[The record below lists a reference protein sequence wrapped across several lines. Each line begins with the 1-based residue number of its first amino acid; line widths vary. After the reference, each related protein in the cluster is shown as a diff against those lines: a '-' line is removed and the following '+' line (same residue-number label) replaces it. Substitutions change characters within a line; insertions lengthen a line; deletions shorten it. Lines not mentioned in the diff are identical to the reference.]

1 MTFSKKYNK
10 AIIITAPSGSGKTTI
25 TNSVLSQL
33 DNLSYSVS
41 ATTRKPREGEI
52 DGIDYYYI
60 EPEEFVKKIEQKE
73 FIEWEEV
80 YKDMYYGTLKSEVE
94 RIWHLGKGVIFVVDV
109 IGALQLKKYFE
120 DKALS
125 IFIQPPSL
133 KVLEQRL
140 ILRGSE
146 TEDTLHKRKERFS
159 KEMSYLGEFDKV
171 IINENLV
178 TACAEAL
185 NLINDFLEK

>member
-1 MTFSKKYNK
+1 MSFSKKYNK

-33 DNLSYSVS
+33 DHLSYSVS
-41 ATTRKPREGEI
+41 ATTRKPREGEE

-60 EPEEFVKKIEQKE
+60 EPDEFVKKIEQNE

-80 YKDMYYGTLKSEVE
+80 YKDMYYGTLKSEVD
-94 RIWHLGKGVIFVVDV
+94 RIWNLGKAVIFVVDV
-109 IGALQLKKYFE
+109 IGALQLKKYFG
-120 DKALS
+120 DDALS

-133 KVLEQRL
+133 KILEQRL

-146 TEDTLHKRKERFS
+146 TEATLQKRKERFS
-159 KEMSYLGEFDKV
+159 KEMSYIGEFDKI

-178 TACAEAL
+178 KACNEAL
-185 NLINDFLEK
+185 SLINDFLEK

>member
-80 YKDMYYGTLKSEVE
+80 YKDMYYGTLNSEVE
-94 RIWHLGKGVIFVVDV
+94 RIWHLGKAVIFVVDV

-146 TEDTLHKRKERFS
+146 TEETLHKRKKRFS

>member
-33 DNLSYSVS
+33 DSLSYSVS

-60 EPEEFVKKIEQKE
+60 EPKDFVKKIEQKE

-94 RIWHLGKGVIFVVDV
+94 RIWNLGKAVIFVVDV

-178 TACAEAL
+178 KACNEAL
-185 NLINDFLEK
+185 SLINDFLEK

>member
-94 RIWHLGKGVIFVVDV
+94 RIWHLGKAVIFVVDV

>member
-33 DNLSYSVS
+33 DSLSYSVS
-41 ATTRKPREGEI
+41 ATTRKPREGEVN
-52 DGIDYYYI
+52 GIDYYYI
-60 EPEEFVKKIEQKE
+60 EPEEFVKKIEQNE

-80 YKDMYYGTLKSEVE
+80 YKDMYYGTLKSEVD
-94 RIWHLGKGVIFVVDV
+94 RIWNLGKAVIFVVDV
-109 IGALQLKKYFE
+109 IGALQLKKYFGE
-120 DKALS
+120 NALS

-146 TEDTLHKRKERFS
+146 TEATLHKRKERFS
-159 KEMSYLGEFDKV
+159 KEMSYLSEFDKV

-178 TACAEAL
+178 KACNEAL
-185 NLINDFLEK
+185 SLINDFLEK